1 MDIVTFNESAYF
13 IITLIVSI
21 YEMGR
26 VKQLNTGWE
35 IHSNG
40 IYDAIFIVE
49 KRANNMYTTHGE

>member
-1 MDIVTFNESAYF
+1 MDIVAFNESAYF

-35 IHSNG
+35 IHPNG